1 MSHYRS
7 SFLFHDLHRICSF
20 NNSSK
25 TSVIRGMR
33 TAYLSGWSTDFKP
46 YFSGVW
52 VPESFI
58 FLCSCFVYHCLSF
71 SPCSLGYYII
81 CLFLLVLLAI
91 ILSVFFSLF
100 SWLLYYLS
108 FSPCSLGYY
117 IIFLFLFV
125 LLAIILSVF
134 FFFFSL
140 LDNIIAKRTKRKR
153 QTDNLIAKRTKR
165 KRQII

>member
-1 MSHYRS
+1 MEKKTDNIIAKRTRRNRLHLLLS
-7 SFLFHDLHRICSF
+7 SIWSVCFSLFSWLLY
-20 NNSSK
+20 
-25 TSVIRGMR
+25 
-33 TAYLSGWSTDFKP
+33 YLS
-46 YFSGVW
+46 FSPCSLDYYIICLFLLVLLAIILA
-52 VPESFI
+52 VSFSL
-58 FLCSCFVYHCLSF
+58 FSWLLYYLSF

-108 FSPCSLGYY
+108 FSLCSLGYY

-125 LLAIILSVF
+125 LFYNSQENKEKQT
-134 FFFFSL
+134 
-140 LDNIIAKRTKRKR
+140 DNIITKRTR
-153 QTDNLIAKRTKR
+153 R